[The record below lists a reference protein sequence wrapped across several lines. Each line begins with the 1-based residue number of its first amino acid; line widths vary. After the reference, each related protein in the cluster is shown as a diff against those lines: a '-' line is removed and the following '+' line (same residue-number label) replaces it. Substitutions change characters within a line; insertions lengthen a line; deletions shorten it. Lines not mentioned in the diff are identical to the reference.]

1 MGKRNAI
8 VVSSSDDDDDKNL
21 SLGSNLSHSKPKS
34 RASSV
39 PRASSRRSK
48 KTRLS
53 DSYAI
58 SSRESNG
65 FDEIKL
71 FCEDFDDGLSGFK
84 ISTGSARSNGKDLWV
99 DKYKPRSLEE
109 LAVHKKKVEEV
120 KLWFEEKLRKQKE
133 EFCNNVLLITGQA
146 GVGKSATVH
155 VIASH
160 LGATVCEWE
169 TPIPTIW
176 QEHLHNSNSGM
187 HYTSKLDE
195 FENFVE
201 RIRKYG
207 LIPSSFNGGSQTS
220 NILLIDDLPV
230 ANGKVAY
237 ERLNRCL
244 HLLVQSALIPTVI
257 LITECGKDDSSDHS
271 PRNWEELQLSLQ
283 RAGAC
288 KVAFNPIT
296 VNSIKKTL
304 SRLCRE
310 EHCNVDTEQVDLIAR
325 ASGGDIRHAITSLQ
339 YFYVKPHLRRSLTFS
354 SGTPTYLKER
364 SDEIN
369 RLDDGFSLPLG
380 RDETLSLFHAL
391 GKFLHNK
398 RETES
403 SISLDHNAFL
413 LKERFAR
420 LPLKMDAPEKVL
432 CKSHGQARPV
442 ADFLHENVLDFLS
455 EEAIDDAW
463 VVTSYLSDADF
474 LLASLSGMRSRNYE
488 AENIVQ
494 SSAASVSV
502 RGVLFGNFHPSLS
515 RWHAIRRPRL
525 WQVEQSLRHN
535 KLNMV
540 SQRCVAYDGQSLS
553 DLSVVATE
561 FKPVLKWL
569 GFRESEGREAQLAST
584 KDNMLNDDSFDG
596 TSLDSEVNETTD
608 DEIEDW

>member
-21 SLGSNLSHSKPKS
+21 SLDSNLSHSKPKS

-71 FCEDFDDGLSGFK
+71 FCEDFDDGFSGFK
-84 ISTGSARSNGKDLWV
+84 MSTGSARSNGKDLWV

-207 LIPSSFNGGSQTS
+207 LIPSSFNGGSRTS

-244 HLLVQSALIPTVI
+244 HLLVQSALIPTII

-339 YFYVKPHLRRSLTFS
+339 YFCVKPHLRHSLTFS

-369 RLDDGFSLPLG
+369 RLDDGFSLPFG

-502 RGVLFGNFHPSLS
+502 RGVLFGNFHPSPS
-515 RWHAIRRPRL
+515 RWHAIRRPSL

-535 KLNMV
+535 KLDMV
-540 SQRCVAYDGQSLS
+540 SQRCVAYDGLSLS

-569 GFRESEGREAQLAST
+569 GFRESEGREAQLGST
-584 KDNMLNDDSFDG
+584 KDNMLNDDSFDDM
-596 TSLDSEVNETTD
+596 SLDDEVNETTD

>member
-71 FCEDFDDGLSGFK
+71 FCEDFDDGFSGFK
-84 ISTGSARSNGKDLWV
+84 ISTGSARSNRKDLWV

-220 NILLIDDLPV
+220 NILLIDDLPL

-339 YFYVKPHLRRSLTFS
+339 YFCVKPHLRRSLTFS

-455 EEAIDDAW
+455 EEAMDDAW

-502 RGVLFGNFHPSLS
+502 RGVLFGNFHPSPS

-540 SQRCVAYDGQSLS
+540 SQRCVAYDGLSLS

-596 TSLDSEVNETTD
+596 TSLDNEVNEATD

>member
-71 FCEDFDDGLSGFK
+71 FCEDFDDGFSGFK
-84 ISTGSARSNGKDLWV
+84 ISTGSARSNRKDLWV

-133 EFCNNVLLITGQA
+133 KFCNNVLLITGHA

-220 NILLIDDLPV
+220 NILLIDDLPL

-257 LITECGKDDSSDHS
+257 LITECGKDESSDHS
-271 PRNWEELQLSLQ
+271 PRNLEELQLSLQ

-310 EHCNVDTEQVDLIAR
+310 EHCNVDAEQVDLIAR

-339 YFYVKPHLRRSLTFS
+339 YFCVKPHLRRSLTFS

-398 RETES
+398 RGTES

-455 EEAIDDAW
+455 EEAMDDAW

-502 RGVLFGNFHPSLS
+502 RGVLFGNFHPSPS

-535 KLNMV
+535 KLNML
-540 SQRCVAYDGQSLS
+540 SQRCVAYDGLSLS

-596 TSLDSEVNETTD
+596 TSLDNEVNETTD

>member
-21 SLGSNLSHSKPKS
+21 SLRSNLSHSKPKS
-34 RASSV
+34 RAFSV

-71 FCEDFDDGLSGFK
+71 FCEDFDDGFSGFK

-160 LGATVCEWE
+160 LGTTVCEWE

-176 QEHLHNSNSGM
+176 QEHLHNSNSGI

-339 YFYVKPHLRRSLTFS
+339 YFCVKPHLRRSLTFS

-398 RETES
+398 RGTES

-502 RGVLFGNFHPSLS
+502 RGVLFGNFHPSPS

-540 SQRCVAYDGQSLS
+540 SQRCVAYDGLSLS

-596 TSLDSEVNETTD
+596 TSLDNEVNETTD

>member
-21 SLGSNLSHSKPKS
+21 SLRSNLSHSKPKS

-71 FCEDFDDGLSGFK
+71 FCEDFDDGFTGFK

-271 PRNWEELQLSLQ
+271 PRNWEELLLSLQ

-325 ASGGDIRHAITSLQ
+325 AGGGDIRHAITSLQ
-339 YFYVKPHLRRSLTFS
+339 YFCVKPHLRCSLTFS

-502 RGVLFGNFHPSLS
+502 RGVLFGNFHPSPS

-535 KLNMV
+535 KLNML
-540 SQRCVAYDGQSLS
+540 SQRCVAYDGLSLS

-596 TSLDSEVNETTD
+596 TSLDNEVNETTD

>member
-1 MGKRNAI
+1 MQ
-8 VVSSSDDDDDKNL
+8 
-21 SLGSNLSHSKPKS
+21 
-34 RASSV
+34 
-39 PRASSRRSK
+39 
-48 KTRLS
+48 
-53 DSYAI
+53 
-58 SSRESNG
+58 
-65 FDEIKL
+65 IKL
-71 FCEDFDDGLSGFK
+71 FCEDFDDGFTGFK

-339 YFYVKPHLRRSLTFS
+339 YFCVKPHLRRSLTFS

-432 CKSHGQARPV
+432 CKSHGQARRV

-540 SQRCVAYDGQSLS
+540 SQRCVAYDGLSLS

>member
-21 SLGSNLSHSKPKS
+21 SLDSNLSHSKPKS

-71 FCEDFDDGLSGFK
+71 FCEDFDDGFSGFK

-207 LIPSSFNGGSQTS
+207 LIPSSFNGGSRTS

-244 HLLVQSALIPTVI
+244 HLLVQSALIPTII

-339 YFYVKPHLRRSLTFS
+339 YFCVKPHLRRSLTFS

-369 RLDDGFSLPLG
+369 RLDDGFSLPFG

-502 RGVLFGNFHPSLS
+502 RGVLFGNFHPSPS
-515 RWHAIRRPRL
+515 RWHAIRRPSL

-535 KLNMV
+535 KLDMV
-540 SQRCVAYDGQSLS
+540 SQRCVAYDGLSLS

-569 GFRESEGREAQLAST
+569 GFRESEGREAQLGST
-584 KDNMLNDDSFDG
+584 KDNMLNDDSFDD
-596 TSLDSEVNETTD
+596 TSLDDEVNESTD